1 MNFTRF
7 AVCTIIFTLGIG
19 SAVAQEKGKGNP
31 PGPGLT
37 LTSPDFEDGG
47 VIPNKYT
54 QAVPDAVSPKLEWT
68 HVPPGTVSFALI
80 LHDPDA
86 ALQRKTDDVLH
97 WMIFNIPGSA
107 TELPGGVPAG
117 QAELSDG
124 AIQAKNLRGMPGFM
138 GPGAPAAGCT
148 ASLHVRAVCAGYQ
161 AQPGSGRDPRRCS
174 QCDERAYSGEGRFS
188 VPLPSLSLRDN

>member
-1 MNFTRF
+1 MNITRLTL
-7 AVCTIIFTLGIG
+7 CTIVFALSVG

-68 HVPPGTVSFALI
+68 NVPPNTASFALI

-86 ALQRKTDDVLH
+86 ALQKKTDDVLH

-107 TELPGGVPAG
+107 RELPEGIPNASA
-117 QAELSDG
+117 QLSDG
-124 AIQAKNLRGMPGFM
+124 TVQAKNLRGAVGFM
-138 GPGAPAAGCT
+138 GPGAPAAGPYHHYT
-148 ASLHVRAVCAGYQ
+148 FELFAL
-161 AQPGSGRDPRRCS
+161 
-174 QCDERAYSGEGRFS
+174 DEK
-188 VPLPSLSLRDN
+188 LSLGPDATRAEVLNAMNGHILGKAVLVCRFHR